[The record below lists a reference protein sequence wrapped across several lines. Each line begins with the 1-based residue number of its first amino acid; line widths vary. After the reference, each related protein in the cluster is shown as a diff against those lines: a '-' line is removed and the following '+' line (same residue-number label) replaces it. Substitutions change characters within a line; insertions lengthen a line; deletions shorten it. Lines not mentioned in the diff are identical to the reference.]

1 MMNGMF
7 TDRVKKVMQIAR
19 EESVRLGNDYVG
31 TEHLLLGLIKEGDGV
46 AVAVMR
52 SMGVDLDDLTAS
64 IEKTIT
70 STGGMMTIGQ
80 MLPFTPRA
88 KKVLEIAANEARSMS
103 RTNISERNICS
114 LRS

>member
-7 TDRVKKVMQIAR
+7 TNHVKKSDADRR
-19 EESVRLGNDYVG
+19 EESIRLGDDYVG

-52 SMGVDLDDLTAS
+52 SMGVDLDDLSAALR
-64 IEKTIT
+64 ETIT
-70 STGGMMTIGQ
+70 SSGGMMTIGQ

-88 KKVLEIAANEARSMS
+88 KKVLEIAANEARSVS
-103 RTNISERNICS
+103 QVLSAPNACCW
-114 LRS
+114 RS